1 MRIKKVQRFK
11 GFVGN
16 SMVLKRNAGTTM
28 TTMITMTAM
37 TGGVLVLLDPSSIIP
52 MTPTFSYN
60 HKFENSKWDFDFI
73 LPQRILFRRQLSENG
88 RLGMGTELNSE
99 NFYIN
104 LDNPEMRGVYE
115 LNQLELK
122 SGITYEYHFA
132 PRLIGMFKAGINNVV
147 NVRLTQRG
155 ERTSN

>member
-1 MRIKKVQRFK
+1 
-11 GFVGN
+11 
-16 SMVLKRNAGTTM
+16 MVLKRNAGTTM

-104 LDNPEMRGVYE
+104 LDNPEMRGVY
-115 LNQLELK
+115 
-122 SGITYEYHFA
+122 
-132 PRLIGMFKAGINNVV
+132 
-147 NVRLTQRG
+147 
-155 ERTSN
+155 